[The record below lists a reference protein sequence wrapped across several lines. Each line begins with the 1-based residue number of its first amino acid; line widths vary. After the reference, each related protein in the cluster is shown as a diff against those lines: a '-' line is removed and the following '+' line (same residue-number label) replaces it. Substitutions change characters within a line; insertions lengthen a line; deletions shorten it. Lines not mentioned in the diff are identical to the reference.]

1 MQRPA
6 YDYSNMPSALS
17 PAPAPEQQGY
27 RPHLQQHHQKHHQQQ
42 HHEQHHQQHYQQLPA
57 MAQNY
62 MHPPPSATFT
72 NHPTTQMGF
81 QVIMAGQEYMEQNV
95 RSPCRLVN
103 LHFCPSFIFY
113 LFFFPPFFPLS
124 LFPSHLA
131 DPPLCSVQ
139 SLCRHLRLQALLQR
153 LQFIRRQ
160 QALHCPLSLAP

>member
-17 PAPAPEQQGY
+17 PAPEQQGY
-27 RPHLQQHHQKHHQQQ
+27 RPHLQQHHQ
-42 HHEQHHQQHYQQLPA
+42 QHHQQHYQQQLPA

-113 LFFFPPFFPLS
+113 LFFLFFSFFPLS

-131 DPPLCSVQ
+131 DPPPCSVQ